1 MSDVHTGDAKTKPMV
16 VQAGSLML
24 FGMIILFIVI
34 SQQKAARGVAFGHE
48 ASYIALIGFLISLC
62 AWLSNNNMIQENI
75 IFDDNVLFYFCIPPI
90 VFASGYNMRRKRF
103 FQNFTNIMIFGV
115 LGTLVTYILFAGFT
129 LWIHSYNW
137 MTMYNATTGE
147 WQDLVLS
154 TPEILL
160 MSSLLCS
167 TDVIAAISMV
177 KYEE

>member
-1 MSDVHTGDAKTKPMV
+1 
-16 VQAGSLML
+16 
-24 FGMIILFIVI
+24 
-34 SQQKAARGVAFGHE
+34 
-48 ASYIALIGFLISLC
+48 
-62 AWLSNNNMIQENI
+62 MIQENI

-115 LGTLVTYILFAGFT
+115 FGTLVTYFIFCGLT
-129 LWIHSYNW
+129 IWIHSYGW
-137 MTMYNATTGE
+137 MTMYDSETGL

-154 TPEILL
+154 NAEILL

>member
-1 MSDVHTGDAKTKPMV
+1 
-16 VQAGSLML
+16 
-24 FGMIILFIVI
+24 
-34 SQQKAARGVAFGHE
+34 
-48 ASYIALIGFLISLC
+48 
-62 AWLSNNNMIQENI
+62 MIQENI

-103 FQNFTNIMIFGV
+103 FQNFTNIMIFGI
-115 LGTLVTYILFAGFT
+115 LGTLVTYIIFVGLT
-129 LWIHSYNW
+129 LWIYSYDW
-137 MTMYNATTGE
+137 MQMYNAKTGLWE
-147 WQDLVLS
+147 KLELS

>member
-1 MSDVHTGDAKTKPMV
+1 MGETKPSV
-16 VQAGSLML
+16 VQAGTLLMFIL
-24 FGMIILFIVI
+24 IVLYIII
-34 SQQKAARGVAFGHE
+34 SQQKASRNVSFGHE
-48 ASYIALIGFLISLC
+48 ASYIALVGFTISLC
-62 AWLSNNNMIQENI
+62 AFMSNNNMIQENI

-103 FQNFTNIMIFGV
+103 FQNFTNIMIFGI
-115 LGTLVTYILFAGFT
+115 LGTVVTYIIFAVLT
-129 LWIHSYNW
+129 VWIHSYGW
-137 MTMYNATTGE
+137 MTMYDSKTGL
-147 WQDLVLS
+147 WQQLTLS

>member
-1 MSDVHTGDAKTKPMV
+1 M
-16 VQAGSLML
+16 
-24 FGMIILFIVI
+24 
-34 SQQKAARGVAFGHE
+34 
-48 ASYIALIGFLISLC
+48 IGFLISL
-62 AWLSNNNMIQENI
+62 AAFASDNNMIQENI

-103 FQNFTNIMIFGV
+103 FQNFTNIMIFGI
-115 LGTLVTYILFAGFT
+115 LGTLVTYIIFVGLT
-129 LWIHSYNW
+129 LWIYSYDW
-137 MTMYNATTGE
+137 MQMYNAKTGLWE
-147 WQDLVLS
+147 KLELS